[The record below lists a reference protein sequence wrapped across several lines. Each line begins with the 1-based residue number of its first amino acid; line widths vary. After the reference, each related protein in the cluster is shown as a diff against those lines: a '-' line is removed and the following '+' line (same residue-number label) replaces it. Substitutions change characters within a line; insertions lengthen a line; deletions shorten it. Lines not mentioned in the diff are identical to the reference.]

1 MLAFEGAVVG
11 VDLVALAQVDGL
23 VERMISLLMGFVFVG
38 LGRFEG
44 GMHPGD
50 TRLAAGMAEA
60 FDALR
65 GAHDPALR
73 GGVKL
78 DGGGPR
84 DDA

>member
-1 MLAFEGAVVG
+1 
-11 VDLVALAQVDGL
+11 
-23 VERMISLLMGFVFVG
+23 MGFVFVG

-44 GMHPGD
+44 GMLPGD

-73 GGVKL
+73 GGVEL

-84 DDA
+84 DGEPPQGGQVDGLGVEASACAVGREDDLV